1 MVKRIRKCLLFVP
14 PVITNK
20 NRIDINPLPP
30 VGLGYI
36 ASIMEKLG
44 LEIKIVDCMMEG
56 WHVHEDVGNNLIKIG
71 LSDEDIRAI
80 ISDFAP
86 DMVCVNN
93 QFSKQYKNAHRIY
106 GIVKSV
112 DKSILTQA
120 GGAHPTVM
128 PEFCLEDPNL
138 DFVVLGEGELV
149 VERLIKALDNDPVN
163 LTGIDGLG
171 YKKDGNIIIN
181 KKTSYIE
188 DLDSIPFPAYHLMH
202 LENYFGLDRSHGKR
216 HHKKFS
222 PIVTSRGCPAKCTF
236 CTAYKVW
243 GRRYRYRSPENVI
256 EEMRLLKEKYG
267 IEEILIEDDN
277 FTANPRR
284 AEKICDL
291 MIQNNFDFKWDT
303 PNGVAAFALNDN
315 LIQKMQK
322 AGCYK
327 INIAVESGN
336 QDTLKNIIKKPLD
349 LSKVEHIVEFCRKI
363 DLDFGIFLILGM
375 PGDTLDAMW
384 DNYKFARKI
393 RVFDPFI
400 SVATPYPG
408 SEIYDLCNEKGYL
421 SSDFSLE
428 DLFIRSFPISTE
440 DWTPREIKNMML
452 KGYIYLKFYQFLDN
466 PVLFTKL
473 FAHRVSEVLN
483 RK

>member
-30 VGLGYI
+30 MGLGYI

-44 LEIKIVDCMMEG
+44 IEVKIVDCMMEG

-71 LSDEDIRAI
+71 LFDEDIRAI

-112 DKSILTQA
+112 NKSILTQA

-188 DLDSIPFPAYHLMH
+188 DLDSIPFPAYHLMR

-375 PGDTLDAMW
+375 PDDTLDAMW

-440 DWTPREIKNMML
+440 DWTPHEIKRMML